1 MAQIQTW
8 DNCDYFGNPL
18 ICPSMN
24 ENDLMRIFAF
34 DTEIPFS
41 NSNVSISYTGIEE
54 RGIEIN
60 KSFCNKCSE
69 YRPIK

>member
-8 DNCDYFGNPL
+8 DNCDYFSNPL
-18 ICPSMN
+18 LCLPLN
-24 ENDLMRIFAF
+24 ESQLMRLFAF
-34 DTEIPFS
+34 DAEIPFS
-41 NSNVSISYTGIEE
+41 NVSINYTGIEE